1 MSTKACE
8 SKQSTLDLVLPST
21 DYILSL
27 FEKLK
32 AQFKDDVIFAPMFNS
47 GWAKMTKYYRLSDKT
62 PAYIAAIILHPSR
75 KWRYIENHWNPEW
88 ISPAKDSMKD
98 FWETRYK
105 PTATTTLNTNPPP
118 NKAPNEFFE

>member
-47 GWAKMTKYYRLSDKT
+47 GWAKMTKYYRLLDKT
-62 PAYIAAIILHPSR
+62 PAYIAAIILHPLR
-75 KWRYIENHWNPEW
+75 KWRYIENHWNPE
-88 ISPAKDSMKD
+88 
-98 FWETRYK
+98 
-105 PTATTTLNTNPPP
+105 
-118 NKAPNEFFE
+118 